1 MIHSSENLI
10 ALSDTPAYISK
21 LTGRK
26 KQHVNTIYR
35 WSQTGVAG
43 VLLETLVIGD
53 SRYTSKEALER
64 FWADSTAARNNQNG
78 IPFNSDGSK
87 NQSFCEAE
95 TGKNLELGSGK
106 QEEICR
112 DLGI

>member
-1 MIHSSENLI
+1 MIHSGENLI
-10 ALSDTPAYISK
+10 ALSETPAYISK

-64 FWADSTAARNNQNG
+64 FWADSTAARNNRTPKPTINRKG
-78 IPFNSDGSK
+78 VSGDNA
-87 NQSFCEAE
+87 EAVCQ
-95 TGKNLELGSGK
+95 ELG
-106 QEEICR
+106 I
-112 DLGI
+112 